1 MAYHLAAFKF
11 NLMTKRA
18 LITGVAGQDGA
29 YLSALLL
36 DKGYEVFGCDL
47 STDARFCWRL
57 RYLGIYDKITLLQA
71 DMADAASLL
80 SAVEQSRPHEIYN
93 LAAQS
98 APGASFQSPVEYGN
112 ITGLGFARLLESVLK
127 TDNQARVFQA
137 STIEIFGYGKI
148 KRLAADMPFHPVNPY
163 AVAKL
168 YAHWLGEMY
177 REDYGLFVCN
187 GIMINHE
194 SPLRGLNFVTR
205 RITNAAA
212 RIALG
217 LDSELKLG
225 NLDSK
230 RDWGYAPEYV
240 DAAWRMLQQDK
251 PDDYII
257 GTGEWH
263 SVKEFV
269 VKAFNVAGLDWAKYV
284 KTEACLLRPVD
295 VPFAMGDSSKAKKVL
310 GWQPL
315 VKFDRLVEIMV
326 GADLSRWQR
335 HLKGE
340 IFPWDAD
347 AGAVGTGL

>member
-1 MAYHLAAFKF
+1 
-11 NLMTKRA
+11 MTKRA

-47 STDARFCWRL
+47 GIGPKACWRL
-57 RYLGIYDKITLLQA
+57 RYLGIHDKVTLLQA
-71 DMADAASLL
+71 DIADAGSLL
-80 SAVEQSRPHEIYN
+80 KAVELSRPQEIYN

-112 ITGLGFARLLESVLK
+112 ITGLGFARLLEAVLK
-127 TDNQARVFQA
+127 TDKQIRVYQA
-137 STIEIFGYGKI
+137 STIEIFGHGKI
-148 KRLAADMPFHPVNPY
+148 RRLVPDMPFHPGNPY

-168 YAHWLGEMY
+168 YAHWLGQVY
-177 REDYGLFVCN
+177 REGCGLYICN
-187 GIMINHE
+187 GIMFNHE

-217 LDSELKLG
+217 LDGELTLG
-225 NLDSK
+225 NLDSR

-240 DAAWRMLQQDK
+240 DAAWRMLQQAK

-257 GTGEWH
+257 STGQWH

-269 VKAFNVAGLDWAKYV
+269 ARAFNAAGLDWAKYV
-284 KTEACLLRPVD
+284 RTDQALLRPAD
-295 VPFAMGDSSKAKKVL
+295 VHIDIGGHSKAEKVL
-310 GWQPL
+310 GWRPR
-315 VKFDRLVEIMV
+315 VKFDKLVEIMV
-326 GADLSRWQR
+326 NEDLARWQR

-340 IFPWDAD
+340 IFPWD
-347 AGAVGTGL
+347 VQSEP

>member
-1 MAYHLAAFKF
+1 
-11 NLMTKRA
+11 MTKRA

-47 STDARFCWRL
+47 SITPQACWRL
-57 RYLGIYDKITLLQA
+57 RYLGVYDKVTLLQA
-71 DMADAASLL
+71 DMADAVSLL
-80 SAVEQSRPHEIYN
+80 RAVEQSRPHEIYN

-112 ITGLGFARLLESVLK
+112 ITGLGFARLLEAIIK
-127 TDNQARVFQA
+127 TDKQIKIYQA

-148 KRLAADMPFHPVNPY
+148 RRLAKDMPFHPVNPY

-168 YAHWLGEMY
+168 YAHWLGEVY
-177 REDYGLFVCN
+177 REDYGLFICN
-187 GIMINHE
+187 GIMFNHE

-205 RITNAAA
+205 KITNAAA

-217 LDSELKLG
+217 LESELKLG

-251 PDDYII
+251 PSDYII
-257 GTGEWH
+257 ATGQWH
-263 SVKEFV
+263 SVRQFV
-269 VKAFNVAGLDWAKYV
+269 VKAFKAAGLDWAKYV
-284 KTEACLLRPVD
+284 RTEAGLLRPVD
-295 VPFAMGDSSKAKKVL
+295 MPFAMGDNSKAKKAL
-310 GWQPL
+310 GWQPR
-315 VKFDRLVEIMV
+315 VKFDELVEIMV
-326 GADLSRWQR
+326 GDDMARWQR
-335 HLKGE
+335 HLNGE
-340 IFPWDAD
+340 TFPWDVD
-347 AGAVGTGL
+347 ATNVGAGF